1 MKKIVIVGLSILILA
16 SALTGCAPAATAP
29 AAMQNP
35 PSRTI
40 SVNGTGSVTIT
51 PDIAYITIGVHTEG
65 ADVSEALASNT
76 QQAKTVSDALTALGV
91 DAKDI
96 QTTAF
101 NVYPMQQYGPN
112 GEMLD
117 LKYVVDN
124 SVYITVRDLNKMGE
138 ILSTVVGSGANN
150 ISGIQFDVADRS
162 KAETE
167 ARQKAV
173 NDARA
178 QAEELAAAAGAKLGK
193 IQFLSANVDSS
204 SATPYSLKGDAA
216 SVGGNVPV
224 SAGQMVVTA
233 YANAT
238 YELE

>member
-1 MKKIVIVGLSILILA
+1 MKKLVLIGLSVLVLA

-29 AAMQNP
+29 AAAQNP

-40 SVNGTGSVTIT
+40 SVSGTGSVTIT

-65 ADVSEALASNT
+65 ANVTEALASNT
-76 QQAKTVSDALTALGV
+76 QQAKTVSDALTGLGV

-101 NVYPMQQYGPN
+101 NVYPMQNYGPS

-178 QAEELAAAAGAKLGK
+178 QAEELAAAAGVKLGK
-193 IQFLSANVDSS
+193 IQYLSASVNSS
-204 SATPYSLKGDAA
+204 TATQYSLKSDAIG
-216 SVGGNVPV
+216 VGGSVPV
-224 SAGQMVVTA
+224 SAGQLVVSA
-233 YANAT
+233 YASAT